1 MDKHSPTP
9 WRVMKAYDDEPARI
23 IDADDYEVAIELID
37 PDAALIVEAVNKYE
51 SMALDLADE
60 RSRSDRL
67 LQQLSN
73 EASDNARLRDELR
86 QETEAANRYFE
97 AASAA
102 TAAYN
107 NLRNIVRG
115 LVAILDTITIEDHEI
130 ALLDEAREAVKEEKP

>member
-9 WRVMKAYDDEPARI
+9 WRIADGMCETIVNAVNNVMANAANAET
-23 IDADDYEVAIELID
+23 
-37 PDAALIVEAVNKYE
+37 AALIIEAVNEREGIKF
-51 SMALDLADE
+51 DLADE

-73 EASDNARLRDELR
+73 EASNNARLHDELR
-86 QETEAANRYFE
+86 QETEVANRYFE

-107 NLRNIVRG
+107 DLRNIMRG
-115 LVAILDTITIEDHEI
+115 LVAILETITLEDHEI
-130 ALLDEAREAVKEEKP
+130 ELLDEAREALGEGEA